1 MQKDSR
7 MFDDF
12 AKLASGAMDTF
23 SDMKREIEASML
35 DRMEKIM
42 GRMHLVRREE
52 FEVVRRMAEKARSEQ
67 EALAA
72 KVALLEKQLRKE
84 SVSDSE

>member
-1 MQKDSR
+1 MQKDSH

-12 AKLASGAMDTF
+12 AKLASGAIDTF
-23 SDMKREIEASML
+23 ADMKREIEASML

-42 GRMHLVRREE
+42 GRMQLVRREE

-67 EALAA
+67 EQLAA
-72 KVALLEKQLRKE
+72 KVALLEKQLKKE
-84 SVSDSE
+84 TVFDSE